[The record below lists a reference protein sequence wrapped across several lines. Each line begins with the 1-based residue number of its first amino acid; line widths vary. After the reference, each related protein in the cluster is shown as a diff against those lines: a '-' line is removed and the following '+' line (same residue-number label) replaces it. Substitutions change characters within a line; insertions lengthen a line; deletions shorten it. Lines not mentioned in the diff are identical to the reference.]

1 MKYKG
6 VGTFEFLYKDS
17 EFYFIEMNTRLQVE
31 HTVTEMI
38 TNIDLVKLQI
48 ETAAGEK
55 LSIKQ
60 KDIKNMAM
68 RLNAGSMRDPE
79 TFIPSP
85 GKVTNMILQVELE

>member
-48 ETAAGEK
+48 ETVARKAF
-55 LSIKQ
+55 IKQ
-60 KDIKNMAM
+60 KDIKNMTQ
-68 RLNAGSMRDPE
+68 D
-79 TFIPSP
+79 
-85 GKVTNMILQVELE
+85 